1 MNTTSVLLLNKSTA
15 NFQSLNCQQ
24 LQHVIVQ
31 VLEAE
36 GLYTFAELLA
46 LDQVKSVKYFLSRL
60 TTRAYIYL
68 IMFIDVL

>member
-1 MNTTSVLLLNKSTA
+1 MSIMNTTSVSLLNKNTA
-15 NFQSLNCQQ
+15 SFQNLSCQQ

-46 LDQVKSVKYFLSRL
+46 LDRVKSVKYFLSRL
-60 TTRAYIYL
+60 NTR
-68 IMFIDVL
+68 VQQ